1 MMKRKSRAVVIVLV
15 AAGSL
20 ALGGGVANAEA
31 PDCAAW
37 NQHGSWIMRNQ
48 LLYGDMWNAV
58 YETWEAVGS
67 QAGC

>member
-1 MMKRKSRAVVIVLV
+1 MTKRNSRAVVIVLLTI
-15 AAGSL
+15 GSL

-37 NQHGSWIMRNQ
+37 NHEADWIMRNQ
-48 LLYGDMWNAV
+48 LLYGGVWDAV
-58 YETWEAVGS
+58 YETWDAVGT